1 MQKEDIML
9 NPELVWMTPVTV
21 RIKDEGPQVFA
32 SVNDALDFLEGDWAN
47 RGSKYNRAVQTCR
60 RALNRM
66 TPVAIAREAFID
78 FCRDAGMSTD
88 TDGMF
93 GPKTGA
99 SGQHSLA

>member
-1 MQKEDIML
+1 ML

-21 RIKDEGPQVFA
+21 RVKDGAPQVFA
-32 SVNDALDFLEGDWAN
+32 SINDALEFLEEDWVN

-66 TPVAIAREAFID
+66 TPVAIAREAFLD

-88 TDGMF
+88 TDGIF

-99 SGQHSLA
+99 GGQHSLA